1 MSDGKEG
8 SGMSI
13 PKITPL
19 RLREYAISDTVNRSM
34 ISTTCNVAAG
44 LIGAGLMGLVFFKG
58 GRARAAMSG
67 FGAGV
72 GAGLS
77 WEEVHKNLGNLFERN

>member
-1 MSDGKEG
+1 MVSVSFRNMYIYLLDEQTHSLKQ
-8 SGMSI
+8 
-13 PKITPL
+13 
-19 RLREYAISDTVNRSM
+19 

>member
-1 MSDGKEG
+1 MF
-8 SGMSI
+8 I
-13 PKITPL
+13 NNI
-19 RLREYAISDTVNRSM
+19 IVQ

-77 WEEVHKNLGNLFERN
+77 WEEVHKNLGTLFEK

>member
-1 MSDGKEG
+1 MVSVCFILKNVCLVDEQNSFFFETDLDDVQRCCWFDRSGIDGFG
-8 SGMSI
+8 I
-13 PKITPL
+13 
-19 RLREYAISDTVNRSM
+19 
-34 ISTTCNVAAG
+34 
-44 LIGAGLMGLVFFKG
+44 FKG

>member
-1 MSDGKEG
+1 MVSVCFIFKN
-8 SGMSI
+8 I
-13 PKITPL
+13 
-19 RLREYAISDTVNRSM
+19 RVVNEQTHSSLKQ